1 MYMYCFVWLQF
12 NFYNGPINKACI
24 FHFQPLLFQ
33 EIQELKAALAE
44 ERERSGVIW
53 DQLKACGENFTESE
67 ELMVEEEEEQREEL
81 VDVDNPIIPRVKST
95 GMFEYDKGEEG
106 KLLKV
111 LITDLSPSLA
121 AEYVPGLPACVL
133 FMLIRYL
140 DHINDSTRIRD
151 LIEGGISHIKKTV
164 RKFGQKDIE
173 LKALW
178 LSNTVKLLHCLKQYS
193 GEPRFQLES
202 SSKQKEQCLRNF
214 DLSAYWKALSD
225 IACWIYHG
233 VTEMIAEQL
242 QPSMVIAL
250 LEHEGIKGLGGDTLR
265 PQIQGRVASKDTHL
279 DPRLALEC
287 LLIQLTS
294 YHHMFLKQG
303 LEKEIICQIFRQIF
317 YFLCAGGLNNLLLR
331 KDLCHWSR
339 GMQIRYNVAQ
349 LEQWAQDQGLE
360 ETGYRVTDTLA
371 PIIQAAILLQAK
383 KSVQNVQQICDMCT
397 NLRVSQIVKIL
408 NLYTP
413 GDEFEDR
420 VSPLF
425 VRKIQETLQ
434 ERAELEDKNA
444 IPLLLD
450 TKYIFYFRFHF
461 KPSNIDFTEL
471 EAEDLYSNLP
481 NMVRKI

>member
-1 MYMYCFVWLQF
+1 M
-12 NFYNGPINKACI
+12 KT
-24 FHFQPLLFQ
+24 
-33 EIQELKAALAE
+33 ALTE
-44 ERERSGVIW
+44 ERDRSAVIW
-53 DQLKACGENFTESE
+53 DQLQAYGKNYTENE
-67 ELMVEEEEEQREEL
+67 ECRVEEDKEQSEKFI
-81 VDVDNPIIPRVKST
+81 DGDHPIIPRMKST
-95 GMFEYDKGEEG
+95 GMFEYDKGEER

-111 LITDLSPSLA
+111 LITDLKPSVA
-121 AEYVPGLPACVL
+121 AEFLPGLPAYVL

-140 DHINDSTRIRD
+140 DHINDSNRIRD

-164 RKFGQKDIE
+164 RKLGQTDIE

-193 GEPRFQLES
+193 GEPRFQLENT
-202 SSKQKEQCLRNF
+202 SKQKEQCLHNF

-233 VTEMIAEQL
+233 ITEVIAEQL

-250 LEHEGIKGLGGDTLR
+250 LEHEGIKGLGGDKLR
-265 PQIQGRVASKDTHL
+265 PQIQGRVGSKDTYP
-279 DPRLALEC
+279 DPKLALDC

-294 YHHMFLKQG
+294 YHDIFQKQG
-303 LEKEIICQIFRQIF
+303 VENEIICQIFRQIF
-317 YFLCAGGLNNLLLR
+317 YFLCAGCLNNLLLR

-349 LEQWAQDQGLE
+349 LEQWAKDQGLE
-360 ETGYRVTDTLA
+360 DAGYRVSHALS
-371 PIIQAAILLQAK
+371 PIIQAAHLLQAK
-383 KSVQNVQQICDMCT
+383 KSQENVNEICSMCS
-397 NLRVSQIVKIL
+397 NLRVSQILKIL

-420 VSPLF
+420 VTPVF
-425 VRKIQETLQ
+425 VGKIQESLK
-434 ERAELEDKNA
+434 ERAMVEDKDG
-444 IPLLLD
+444 ISLLLD

-461 KPSNIDFTEL
+461 KPSYIDFTEL

-481 NMVRKI
+481 NMLKKI